1 MRKNSGIAEAW
12 RRLKKNKT
20 AMLGLAILMI
30 FLVFI
35 VFADFIADYQD
46 MAIAQDY
53 ANALAAPS
61 AEHWFGTDEY
71 GRDIFARV
79 IHGGRYSLLLGIATT
94 AVSILVASII
104 GAATA
109 YYGGLVDSIVM
120 RILDMFMGI
129 PLLLLAITIAAAL
142 GSGLRNLA
150 IALIISLIPSFTRVI
165 RSVILNISG
174 SDYIEA
180 AKAYGTSDLRIIAS
194 QMIPNAIGPIIVQA
208 TMSVANVILSA
219 TALSYLGMGMQPP
232 TPEWGA
238 MLSDGKE
245 FMRYSP
251 YVVTFP
257 GLAIALSALSLNLL
271 GDGLRDALD
280 PKLKN

>member
-1 MRKNSGIAEAW
+1 MRKNSGIAEVW

-53 ANALAAPS
+53 ANALAPPS

-232 TPEWGA
+232 TPE
-238 MLSDGKE
+238 
-245 FMRYSP
+245 
-251 YVVTFP
+251 
-257 GLAIALSALSLNLL
+257 
-271 GDGLRDALD
+271 
-280 PKLKN
+280 

>member
-1 MRKNSGIAEAW
+1 MRKNSGIAEVW

>member
-1 MRKNSGIAEAW
+1 MRKNSGIAEVW

-257 GLAIALSALSLNLL
+257 GLAIALAALSLNLL

>member
-1 MRKNSGIAEAW
+1 MRKNSGIAEVW

-35 VFADFIADYQD
+35 IFADFIADYQD

-53 ANALAAPS
+53 ANALAPPS